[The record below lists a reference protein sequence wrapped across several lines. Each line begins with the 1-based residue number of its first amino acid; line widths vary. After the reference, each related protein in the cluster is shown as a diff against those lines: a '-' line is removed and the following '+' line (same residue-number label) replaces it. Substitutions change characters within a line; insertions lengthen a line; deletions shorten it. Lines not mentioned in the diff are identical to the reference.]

1 MWEIIYIFLNT
12 NIPEEKLVEIWKIIW
27 NALINWNSTVNYK
40 KAKYLIETVST
51 YHSQKNK
58 NRQKN
63 LGVSF

>member
-40 KAKYLIETVST
+40 KAKYLIEIST
-51 YHSQKNK
+51 YHRQKNK
-58 NRQKN
+58 NRQKI
-63 LGVSF
+63 